1 MRDDFWCL
9 DPSVEFLNHGSFG
22 ATPRPV
28 QDAQDALRRRLERE
42 PVAFFLREYE
52 ALLDEARAAIA
63 AFVGAVA
70 EDVVMVTNATAGVS
84 AVVASWPLRA
94 GDEILALDHGYP
106 ACLNALRAACA
117 RSGAQL
123 RLCALPCPIAGP
135 EEALAAVL
143 AATTPSTRYCLLDA
157 VTSPSAMVLPVD
169 AIVAALRARGVETL
183 VDAAH
188 APGMIPQ
195 DLNAIGAAWTT
206 ANLHK
211 WLCAPKGAALLHVRR
226 DVQDSLAPLVVSHGW
241 SAPRADRPRLWQ
253 AFDWPGTFDPSAWL
267 AVPAALAAV
276 RVTDPEGWPQRMA
289 ANHAM
294 ALEMREV
301 LCQVPGARPVAP
313 PSMVGSMAAVL
324 FAEAAFDG
332 QRLERD
338 LAAFVATQA
347 GAPGA
352 ARPMGVHLLQE
363 WLWRRHGI
371 EVPVMVAPAG
381 RGLVVRASAQRY
393 NHLAQVERLA
403 AALTA
408 AQIGAAEPAP
418 IPTRSSG
425 LQS

>member
-28 QDAQDALRRRLERE
+28 LEAQDALRRRLERE
-42 PVAFFLREYE
+42 PVAFFLRDYE
-52 ALLDEARAAIA
+52 ALLDEARAAVA
-63 AFVGAVA
+63 SFVGADSA
-70 EDVVMVTNATAGVS
+70 DVVMMTNATAGVS
-84 AVVASWPLRA
+84 AVVASWPLGP
-94 GDEILALDHGYP
+94 GDEVLALDHGYP

-123 RLCALPCPIAGP
+123 RLCQLPCPIDGP
-135 EEALAAVL
+135 EAAQAAVL
-143 AATTPSTRYCLLDA
+143 AATTPATRYCLLDA
-157 VTSPSAMVLPVD
+157 ITSPSAMVLPVGP
-169 AIVAALRARGVETL
+169 IVAALRARGVETL

-226 DVQDSLAPLVVSHGW
+226 DKQASLAPLVISHGW
-241 SAPRADRPRLWQ
+241 SAPRADRPKLWQ

-276 RVTDPEGWPQRMA
+276 TATDPEGWPQRMA
-289 ANHAM
+289 ANHAL
-294 ALEMREV
+294 ALAMREV
-301 LCQVPGARPVAP
+301 LCAVPGARAVAP

-324 FAEAAFDG
+324 FAEAAFDIP
-332 QRLERD
+332 RLERD
-338 LAAFVATQA
+338 LASIAAAQA
-347 GAPGA
+347 GVPAA
-352 ARPMGVHLLQE
+352 ARPANVTVLQE
-363 WLWRRHGI
+363 WLWRRHGV

-381 RGLVVRASAQRY
+381 QGLIVRASAQRY
-393 NHLAQVERLA
+393 NRLAQVERLA
-403 AALTA
+403 SALRAAQVGAALGDRA
-408 AQIGAAEPAP
+408 
-418 IPTRSSG
+418 G
-425 LQS
+425 LPS